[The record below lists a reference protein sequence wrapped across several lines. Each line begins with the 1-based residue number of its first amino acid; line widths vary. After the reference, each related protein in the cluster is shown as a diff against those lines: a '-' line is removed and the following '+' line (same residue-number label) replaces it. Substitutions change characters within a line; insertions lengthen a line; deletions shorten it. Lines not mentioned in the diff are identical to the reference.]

1 METERASLETIEDFL
16 AQKRIAMAGISRDPA
31 DLSVKLFEELCRHGY
46 DVVPVNP
53 NTPEVQGRR
62 CFARLQDIQP
72 PVEAALLMTS
82 AEITETVV
90 HDCAE
95 AGIGRVW
102 MYRGTGKGSVKP
114 ESHRILP
121 GARDAGGSGPVSVHV
136 STGHCGRASLSRICP
151 QDHGPLS
158 ASYSHGKQD
167 MSFDGPG
174 PVYIQASPNT
184 WQAPSTERRRLNATA
199 DTSAACELGI
209 YACPVCRRLLRQG
222 ETNEGIF
229 RSWRPNEESSVAFS
243 FADFTHSTLAFCR
256 SPATR
261 EDKGASHN
269 RPQP

>member
-102 MYRGTGKGSVKP
+102 MYRGTGKASV
-114 ESHRILP
+114 
-121 GARDAGGSGPVSVHV
+121 
-136 STGHCGRASLSRICP
+136 
-151 QDHGPLS
+151 
-158 ASYSHGKQD
+158 
-167 MSFDGPG
+167 
-174 PVYIQASPNT
+174 SPK
-184 WQAPSTERRRLNATA
+184 A
-199 DTSAACELGI
+199 I
-209 YACPVCRRLLRQG
+209 
-222 ETNEGIF
+222 
-229 RSWRPNEESSVAFS
+229 
-243 FADFTHSTLAFCR
+243 AFCQEQGMR
-256 SPATR
+256 VVPGQCPFMFLPDTAGVHRFHGFVRKITGR
-261 EDKGASHN
+261 YPRRTHTAN
-269 RPQP
+269 RI